1 MIPCPT
7 GLLFHGMLCLMS
19 TRFHLL
25 SSLMVSPMLLISI
38 FWRISLLQHRHQ
50 LERLVDQ
57 LWRRQHRRP
66 ARPWCMGL
74 SGRHPVLPPG
84 RSQHLVGRP
93 PQTAGSG
100 RLPPPLHCLGRR
112 RLHLDRLQLG
122 RLHQPPPAR
131 PLRPGRPWLGRPLLP
146 AFLDWTA
153 RISRQLHM
161 SRAVFDQFVLL
172 VHQLRCPAWESH
184 RLSTTTS

>member
-1 MIPCPT
+1 LPYMVPIPHIRTFVSSVASVIQTSPPPHRTSLPPVPPCAFSWATPSTIKDIGVLIPCPT

-57 LWRRQHRRP
+57 LWRRQHRWP

-93 PQTAGSG
+93 PQTAGSD
-100 RLPPPLHCLGRR
+100 RLPPPLH
-112 RLHLDRLQLG
+112 
-122 RLHQPPPAR
+122 
-131 PLRPGRPWLGRPLLP
+131 
-146 AFLDWTA
+146 
-153 RISRQLHM
+153 
-161 SRAVFDQFVLL
+161 
-172 VHQLRCPAWESH
+172 
-184 RLSTTTS
+184 